1 MPTYPYYTPYGQVG
15 IGSPYAVYPNYYMPQ
30 IPSTNYQLNTPQQ
43 NAKAPEQPK
52 SGMIISWVK
61 SEKDVENEYVGPNS
75 AAAYWNE
82 NEPILYLKQADA
94 TGKTSL
100 TIYDLVERKVE
111 EKDNIKQEYATSSDF
126 NSLVGA
132 VNNINDSLNKEIK
145 SFAAVIESLK
155 GDVDSIKSD
164 MYGIAGKKK
173 TVRKAEG
180 EEDA

>member
-1 MPTYPYYTPYGQVG
+1 MPSYPYYTPYGQVG
-15 IGSPYAVYPNYYMPQ
+15 NPYMVYPNYYMPQ
-30 IPSTNYQLNTPQQ
+30 VPMNVPQQ
-43 NAKAPEQPK
+43 NVKAPEQPK

-82 NEPILYLKQADA
+82 NEPVLYLKQADA

-111 EKDNIKQEYATSSDF
+111 GAEETKQEYATSSDF

>member
-1 MPTYPYYTPYGQVG
+1 MPSYPYYTPYGQVG
-15 IGSPYAVYPNYYMPQ
+15 NPYMVYPNYYMPQ
-30 IPSTNYQLNTPQQ
+30 VPVNALQQ
-43 NAKAPEQPK
+43 NVKAPEQPK
-52 SGMIISWVK
+52 SGMIVSWVK

-82 NEPILYLKQADA
+82 NEPVLYLKQADA

-111 EKDNIKQEYATSSDF
+111 GTEETKQEYATSSDF

>member
-1 MPTYPYYTPYGQVG
+1 MPSYPYYTPYGQVG
-15 IGSPYAVYPNYYMPQ
+15 NPYMVYPNYYMPQ
-30 IPSTNYQLNTPQQ
+30 VPMNAPQQ
-43 NAKAPEQPK
+43 NVKAPEQPK

-82 NEPILYLKQADA
+82 NEPVLYLKQADA

-100 TIYDLVERKVE
+100 TVYDLVERKVKEPE
-111 EKDNIKQEYATSSDF
+111 EIKKEYATSSDF